1 LLVGEYVVAR
11 VIDDQAE
18 AFAEFAARRLDAAY
32 RLAALIV
39 GDGADAQDATHDA
52 FLAAW
57 RHWSTLRDPERVD
70 AWFQRILVNTCR
82 NSLRRSNRRRVV
94 DVSDELRA
102 MAAPGDVSAEAADRD
117 AVSRAFA
124 RLSVDHRIC
133 LVLRYYERLT
143 VDEIAERTGVP
154 AGTVKSRIHLA
165 LRQAGVT
172 LVNDGEVRS

>member
-1 LLVGEYVVAR
+1 MTRDEG
-11 VIDDQAE
+11 E
-18 AFAEFAARRLDAAY
+18 AFAEFAARQLDAAY

-39 GDGADAQDATHDA
+39 GDSSDAQDATHDA

-57 RHWSTLRDPERVD
+57 RNWSTLRDPERVD

-82 NSLRRSNRRRVV
+82 NALRRSKRRRIL

-102 MAAPGDVSAEAADRD
+102 VAAPGDISAEAADRD
-117 AVSRAFA
+117 AVGRAFG
-124 RLSVDHRIC
+124 RLSADHRIC

-154 AGTVKSRIHLA
+154 AATVKSRIHVA

-172 LVNDGEVRS
+172 LAEPAEVTT